1 MSAEPLI
8 EAQSFERLDQRRLEI
23 WPRRVEDSMALRM
36 RRATSWLQRAEMSM
50 AAGVDEG
57 YDSACIFYW
66 ISLNAAYAQDIPLG
80 LSKGKNWTET
90 DEFKTFA
97 DKAVEQDTGNSLAR
111 LIFDDAREIVL
122 RLTEDIYLYKGFW
135 LARNGVYSGQGWRNR
150 FERERNS
157 TRQYLMRR
165 DYRLV
170 REILPVIFDRLY
182 VLRNQLIHGGAT
194 WKSSVNRSQVELGAM
209 VMASLVPAIIS
220 IMLENSNEDWGPCF
234 FQPTLEEQAAAV
246 QPAMD
251 LPDKSG

>member
-1 MSAEPLI
+1 
-8 EAQSFERLDQRRLEI
+8 
-23 WPRRVEDSMALRM
+23 M
-36 RRATSWLQRAEMSM
+36 R
-50 AAGVDEG
+50 
-57 YDSACIFYW
+57 
-66 ISLNAAYAQDIPLG
+66 
-80 LSKGKNWTET
+80 KGKNWTET

-97 DKAVEQDTGNSLAR
+97 DKAVEQDTENSLAI
-111 LIFDDAREIVL
+111 LIFDDAREVVL

-150 FERERNS
+150 FEKERTS

-165 DYRLV
+165 DYRLI

-194 WKSSVNRSQVELGAM
+194 WKSSVNRSQVETGAK

-220 IMLENSNEDWGPCF
+220 IMLENSDEDWGPCF
-234 FQPTLEEQAAAV
+234 FQPTLEEQTAGI

-251 LPDKSG
+251 LPDRAGR